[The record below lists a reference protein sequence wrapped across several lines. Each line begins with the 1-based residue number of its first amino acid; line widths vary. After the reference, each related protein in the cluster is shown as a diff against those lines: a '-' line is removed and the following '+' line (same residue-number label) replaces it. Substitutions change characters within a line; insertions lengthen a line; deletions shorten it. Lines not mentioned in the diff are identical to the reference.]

1 MAKKQFRPRRRTW
14 LAPLAYALPV
24 VALAAAALLIWGD
37 QIRDLIGIAVKLAV
51 IS

>member
-1 MAKKQFRPRRRTW
+1 MAKKQFRPSRGTW
-14 LAPLAYALPV
+14 LMPLVYALPV

-37 QIRDLIGIAVKLAV
+37 KIRDLIGIAVKLAV